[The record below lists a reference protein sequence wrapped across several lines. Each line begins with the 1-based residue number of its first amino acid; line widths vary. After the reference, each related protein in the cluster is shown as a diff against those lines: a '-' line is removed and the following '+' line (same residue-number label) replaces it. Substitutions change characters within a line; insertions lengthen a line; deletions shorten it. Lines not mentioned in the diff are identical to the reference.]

1 MKVLLS
7 VFLLLVMVTSVSV
20 SVLEQLRENSACEYK
35 ESKTDD
41 DNKEEKTKVE
51 KDLFVFKNQLNLPF
65 SNSNLN
71 AQKAHF
77 TAEDETC
84 ISFLYISLPENP
96 PES

>member
-1 MKVLLS
+1 ML
-7 VFLLLVMVTSVSV
+7 TSVSV

-41 DNKEEKTKVE
+41 NSADEKNKVE
-51 KDLFVFKNQLNLPF
+51 KDLFLFKNQLNFQLQNP
-65 SNSNLN
+65 NLN
-71 AQKAHF
+71 AQKTHF

-84 ISFLYISLPENP
+84 ISSLYISLPENP